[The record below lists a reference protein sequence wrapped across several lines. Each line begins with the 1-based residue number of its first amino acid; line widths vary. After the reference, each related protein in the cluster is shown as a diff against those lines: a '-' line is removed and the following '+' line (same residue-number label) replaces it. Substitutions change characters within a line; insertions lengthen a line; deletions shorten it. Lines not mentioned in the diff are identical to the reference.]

1 MPSRAQHLMPAQ
13 HHARA
18 TGEHVEALP
27 QAGARPFHPQQR
39 HPRGGEL
46 DSQRDA
52 VQAPADLDDRVDVL
66 RRQRETRVGD
76 GAAAAVGAAVPISGF
91 GGAGRAA
98 S

>member
-1 MPSRAQHLMPAQ
+1 MPAQ

-27 QAGARPFHPQQR
+27 QTRAQPFHPQQR
-39 HPRGGEL
+39 HARGGEL
-46 DSQRDA
+46 DRQRDA
-52 VQAPADLDDRVDVL
+52 VQVPADLDDGVNVL
-66 RRQRETRVGD
+66 GRQRETRVGD